1 MQGYGLGNI
10 DRDPEQ
16 CLQLRLQGNDV
27 EEASIRFE
35 VDQKVK
41 VAFCSFLPTRHGTED
56 TDVACAVACG
66 DLVDPIPLGLDSLLR
81 SPPRSLIGGYGR
93 H

>member
-1 MQGYGLGNI
+1 MQGYGPGNI
-10 DRDPEQ
+10 DGDPEQ

-41 VAFCSFLPTRHGTED
+41 IALRLPTRHGAED
-56 TDVACAVACG
+56 TDVVCAVACG
-66 DLVDPIPLGLDSLLR
+66 DLVDPIPLGPDPL
-81 SPPRSLIGGYGR
+81 
-93 H
+93 

>member
-1 MQGYGLGNI
+1 MQGYGPGNI
-10 DRDPEQ
+10 DGDPEQ

-41 VAFCSFLPTRHGTED
+41 IAPHLPTHNGAED
-56 TDVACAVACG
+56 TDVVCAVACG
-66 DLVDPIPLGLDSLLR
+66 DLVDPIPLGLDPL
-81 SPPRSLIGGYGR
+81 
-93 H
+93 

>member
-10 DRDPEQ
+10 DGDPEQ

-66 DLVDPIPLGLDSLLR
+66 DLVDPIPLGLDPL
-81 SPPRSLIGGYGR
+81 
-93 H
+93 

>member
-10 DRDPEQ
+10 DGDPEQ

-81 SPPRSLIGGYGR
+81 SPPRPSCLLK
-93 H
+93 

>member
-1 MQGYGLGNI
+1 MQGYGPGNI
-10 DRDPEQ
+10 DGDPEQ

-41 VAFCSFLPTRHGTED
+41 IAPRLPTRTTEPKIRML
-56 TDVACAVACG
+56 CAPWRAA
-66 DLVDPIPLGLDSLLR
+66 IS
-81 SPPRSLIGGYGR
+81 
-93 H
+93 